1 MSGTLQQK
9 MEAIAAAGFDGIE
22 LFEPDF
28 VHFSGSAATLRRLA
42 DDHGLSIDLYQPFR
56 DLEGMPTAHFR
67 RSLARAEYKFALM
80 NDLGCRTLLVCS
92 NTSPLS
98 TGEPE
103 RAAAQLYELAERAA
117 RHDIRI
123 GYEALAWGRHVRR
136 YRDAWKRVALANH
149 PHLGLILDS
158 FHTLSLQDDPTDIAE
173 LPGDKIFFLQMADAP
188 QLQMDVLQW
197 ARHFR
202 NFPGQGQLDCEHFFE
217 QILKSGYE
225 GPLSLEIFNDQ
236 FRETPNRRTATDAM
250 RSLLWLESRV
260 RSRLE
265 ASGACDRLRR
275 QPATGTWL
283 FKPPP
288 VPELT
293 GVAFVEFAVDHAHAE
308 ALGAV
313 LATMG
318 FRLVGQHRS
327 KDVQLY
333 AQGDIHLVVNAEPD
347 SFASQRF
354 ERQGGPG
361 MCAIGLGTS
370 VPDQAAAR
378 ASALLSAA
386 AHTPRQADELHIPAV
401 VSPGGMRIHFVPTER
416 GTPGFEIADFHRDGS
431 ATDGSAA
438 GAHRAAGATSL
449 PAGHKPAPV
458 LRSLDHIALALPP
471 DQLDSWVLFSRAV
484 LGLEPGDRHELADPY
499 GLVQSSSVSN
509 AARSVRM
516 VMNVSASRRTGVAHA
531 VSASGGSGGLHHL
544 AFACDDIFAAVE
556 QLRASGT
563 QFVPISPNYY
573 DDLLARCDLD
583 PSLVGRMQS
592 LGILFDQTPLG
603 AFFHIYTIRFA
614 NRFFFEIVQRV
625 GGYDGYGALNGAAR
639 LASEAQAAEALAA
652 ERQAEGVSAAEV
664 QGSRNSAN

>member
-1 MSGTLQQK
+1 MHRSIATVSMSGTLRQK
-9 MEAIAAAGFDGIE
+9 IEAIAAAGFNGIE

-28 VHFSGSAATLRRLA
+28 VHFSGSALA
-42 DDHGLSIDLYQPFR
+42 LQRMASDHGLRIDLYQPFR

-67 RSLARAEYKFALM
+67 RSLARAEHKFALM
-80 NDLGCRTLLVCS
+80 KELGCPTLLVCS

-103 RAAAQLYELAERAA
+103 RAAAQLYEIAERAA
-117 RHDIRI
+117 RYDIRI

-149 PHLGLILDS
+149 SHLGLILDS
-158 FHTLSLQDDPTDIAE
+158 FHTLSLQDDPTDIAT

-197 ARHFR
+197 ARHYR
-202 NFPGQGQLDCEHFFE
+202 NFPGQGQLDCEYFFE
-217 QILKSGYE
+217 QVLKSGYE

-265 ASGACDRLRR
+265 ASGDHDRLWR
-275 QPATGTWL
+275 QTATGAWL
-283 FKPPP
+283 FKPPAVP
-288 VPELT
+288 VLN
-293 GVAFVEFAVDHAHAE
+293 GVAFVEFAVDTANA
-308 ALGAV
+308 ATLGTL
-313 LATMG
+313 LASLG
-318 FRLVGQHRS
+318 FHLAGQHRS

-333 AQGDIHLVVNAEPD
+333 AQGDIRLVVNAEPD

-361 MCAIGLGTS
+361 MCAIGLGTPL
-370 VPDQAAAR
+370 PDQAAAR

-386 AHTPRQADELHIPAV
+386 ADTPRRPDELHIPAI
-401 VSPGGMRIHFVPTER
+401 VSPGGMRIHFVPTGA
-416 GTPGFEIADFHRDGS
+416 GTPGFEAADFDV
-431 ATDGSAA
+431 ATPSSGAA
-438 GAHRAAGATSL
+438 ALSRSPRPGPL
-449 PAGHKPAPV
+449 LK
-458 LRSLDHIALALPP
+458 SLDHIALALPP

-484 LGLEPGDRHELADPY
+484 LGLEPGDSQELADPY
-499 GLVQSSSVSN
+499 GLVQSSSVCN
-509 AARSVRM
+509 DTRSVRM
-516 VMNVSASRRTGVAHA
+516 VMNVSSSRRTGVAHA
-531 VSASGGSGGLHHL
+531 VNASGGSGGLHHL
-544 AFACDDIFAAVE
+544 AFACDDIFAVVA

-573 DDLLARCDLD
+573 EDLLARSDLD
-583 PSLVGRMQS
+583 PALVGKMQS

-603 AFFHIYTIRFA
+603 AFFHIYTPRFA
-614 NRFFFEIVQRV
+614 DRFFFEVVQRV

-639 LASEAQAAEALAA
+639 LASEAQAADAA
-652 ERQAEGVSAAEV
+652 SRDADAA
-664 QGSRNSAN
+664 SRDMHAASRDAVAR